1 MPKVKDLGT
10 VKDLL
15 KKTRLD
21 LDGNTVTAFK
31 TDGTLASS
39 PVNAQIVTDA
49 VTALK
54 KAETAVALICQ
65 QGVLGVKIS

>member
-10 VKDLL
+10 VKDLM

-21 LDGNTVTAFK
+21 LSGSTVTAFK
-31 TDGTLASS
+31 VNGTPASS
-39 PVNAQIVTDA
+39 PVNAQLVTDA
-49 VTALK
+49 VKALK
-54 KAETAVALICQ
+54 DAEDALAQICQ